1 MAAGLCAGWWRERD
15 LCGLLSGFVMVVDLL
30 VSETIASVIDY
41 CESVLVA
48 SMGENCILV
57 SSKNLEEIIMQHA
70 GHLVK

>member
-1 MAAGLCAGWWRERD
+1 
-15 LCGLLSGFVMVVDLL
+15 MVVDLL

-48 SMGENCILV
+48 SMGGNRILV
-57 SSKNLEEIIMQHA
+57 PSKNLEEIIVQHA